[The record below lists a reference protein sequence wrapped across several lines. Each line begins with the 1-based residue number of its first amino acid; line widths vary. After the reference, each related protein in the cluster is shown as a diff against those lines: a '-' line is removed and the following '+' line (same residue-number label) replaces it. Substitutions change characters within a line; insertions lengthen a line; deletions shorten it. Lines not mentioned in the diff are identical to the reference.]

1 MSVEVEISSIFARY
15 TDDHTSMKM
24 EGKTV
29 GECLRDLARQYPE
42 FGKMILDTNGEL
54 TSSFDVF
61 INGESAY
68 PNTMSRP
75 VKDGDKLNIVLLVHG
90 G

>member
-1 MSVEVEISSIFARY
+1 MSVDIEISSIFGRY
-15 TDDHTSMKM
+15 TNNELNLKA

-29 GECLRDLARQYPE
+29 GECLHDLARQYPE
-42 FGKMILDTNGEL
+42 FGKMLLDKNGDL
-54 TSSFDVF
+54 SPSFDVF

-68 PNTMSRP
+68 PHTMTRP
-75 VKDGDKLNIVLLVHG
+75 VTGGDKLHIVLLVYG